1 MSQDKIILD
10 GMQFFG
16 YHGVSPEEKKFGSQ
30 FVIDLD
36 LYLNLYLPSS
46 TDFITDTVDYSQ
58 VFEVVRSVIEGDS
71 QNLVE
76 TLCNT
81 IGTKI
86 ILRFSLV
93 EAVTVKVA
101 KQNPSIGGGMLKSAA
116 VEMTLSRQSH

>member
-81 IGTKI
+81 IGTEI

>member
-1 MSQDKIILD
+1 LSLDKIILD

-16 YHGVSPEEKKFGSQ
+16 YHGVFPEEKKFGSQ

-46 TDFITDTVDYSQ
+46 TDFIGDTVDYSQ

-101 KQNPSIGGGMLKSAA
+101 KQNPSIGGGMLKSAG